1 MLFVVAP
8 AGSGTSYTSQLLR
21 EISMGNCS
29 CLERARVTAWDDD
42 EDWSQPE
49 ERSGGARGVVSAGNG
64 GGGGMRVKIR
74 MTKGQLRR
82 LLESAGRGGG
92 ASDEDVVAEIMRMGT
107 VRVDVAELQHAA
119 ERHHRSPPK
128 LETIQE

>member
-1 MLFVVAP
+1 
-8 AGSGTSYTSQLLR
+8 
-21 EISMGNCS
+21 MGNCS
-29 CLERARVTAWDDD
+29 CCLERARVTAWDDD
-42 EDWSQPE
+42 EDWGLPA
-49 ERSGGARGVVSAGNG
+49 ERSGGARGN
-64 GGGGMRVKIR
+64 GGGMRVKIR

-82 LLESAGRGGG
+82 LLENADRGG

>member
-1 MLFVVAP
+1 
-8 AGSGTSYTSQLLR
+8 
-21 EISMGNCS
+21 MGNCNC

-49 ERSGGARGVVSAGNG
+49 ERSGGARGVVSAGSG
-64 GGGGMRVKIR
+64 GGTRVKIR

-82 LLESAGRGGG
+82 LLENAGRGG

>member
-1 MLFVVAP
+1 
-8 AGSGTSYTSQLLR
+8 
-21 EISMGNCS
+21 MGNCS

-49 ERSGGARGVVSAGNG
+49 ERSGGARGN
-64 GGGGMRVKIR
+64 GGGMRVKIR

-82 LLESAGRGGG
+82 LLDIAGRGGG

-107 VRVDVAELQHAA
+107 VRVDVAELRHAA
-119 ERHHRSPPK
+119 ERHHRPPPK
-128 LETIQE
+128 LETIQEDDGDESR